1 MRLGIYAFFDEDG
14 RLEEGDLLY
23 LEAVAAEL
31 DELVIVV
38 NGTITEATRR
48 MFERYTEEIICR
60 ENIGLDAGGFRE
72 LLLERLSRPRW
83 QNADELVLFNNT
95 VFGPVQPL
103 RPIFEKFTGASVD
116 FWGITLYHDDDF
128 PDHIQSYFLVFKNPV
143 LQSAAFLSF
152 WENLRM
158 DFTLPAYL
166 IVEYEIAMT
175 GFLEEAG
182 FQSGVVRIMKGN
194 QIYSDPLGALE
205 AGLPVLKKKPFR
217 SYRFRVKPAEYQD
230 ALRYIGERNPAL
242 AAAVRSYMKRYHVDG
257 TRRPSAP
264 LAGVIWS
271 NEEILKELRPYAS
284 IYIYGATTRSFF
296 LMTHCREKQ
305 CIFVESDAY
314 YHGAHQGEWPVLKF
328 SELPAAV
335 PDDAIM
341 VVFLRKENVDP
352 VREMLETIFRHVI
365 YVCEPFPKKKEEGK

>member
-1 MRLGIYAFFDEDG
+1 M
-14 RLEEGDLLY
+14 EEGDLLY

-194 QIYSDPLGALE
+194 QIYSDPLGGAGGGASRFEKEAVPFVSFSCE
-205 AGLPVLKKKPFR
+205 AGGIPRRASLYRREESCTGRCCPLLHEAVSRGRNETAERPVGGSDL
-217 SYRFRVKPAEYQD
+217 
-230 ALRYIGERNPAL
+230 
-242 AAAVRSYMKRYHVDG
+242 
-257 TRRPSAP
+257 
-264 LAGVIWS
+264 
-271 NEEILKELRPYAS
+271 
-284 IYIYGATTRSFF
+284 
-296 LMTHCREKQ
+296 
-305 CIFVESDAY
+305 VE
-314 YHGAHQGEWPVLKF
+314 
-328 SELPAAV
+328 
-335 PDDAIM
+335 
-341 VVFLRKENVDP
+341 
-352 VREMLETIFRHVI
+352 
-365 YVCEPFPKKKEEGK
+365 